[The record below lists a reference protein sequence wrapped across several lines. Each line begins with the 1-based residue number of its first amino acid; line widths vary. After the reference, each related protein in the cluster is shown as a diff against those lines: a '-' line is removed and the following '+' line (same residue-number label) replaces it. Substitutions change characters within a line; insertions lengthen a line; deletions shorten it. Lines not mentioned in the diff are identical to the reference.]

1 LFAWRTKS
9 SLYEQYAQQTP
20 RLASQEFA
28 MAKDSDGFVRSI
40 ARGFAVVE
48 ALGRPPGRHTLS
60 EVAALADVNR
70 ATARR
75 VLATLVA
82 LNYCEADG
90 RYFSLRPRAL
100 GLGLSYLNA
109 LPYWG
114 YAQRALEDLR
124 NEVGESCALAVL
136 DETEIV
142 YALRLPA
149 RRILSANLGIGSR
162 LPAQLVSLGR
172 VLLASLPKDKQ
183 AAYLKSVELTA
194 VTARTVTD
202 PRALNAQFDA
212 VEAEGYAWVDGELD
226 PAICGIAVPLRDHAG
241 RVVAAISV
249 NTISGMVSEAQAKK
263 KFLVPLKRT
272 AQDIRTQM
280 TAVSPHSSRARPR
293 SLK

>member
-1 LFAWRTKS
+1 M
-9 SLYEQYAQQTP
+9 P
-20 RLASQEFA
+20 
-28 MAKDSDGFVRSI
+28 KDSDGFVRAI

-60 EVAALADVNR
+60 EVAVIAEVNR

-75 VLATLVA
+75 VLSTLVA

-124 NEVGESCALAVL
+124 NEIGESCALAVL

-162 LPAQLVSLGR
+162 LPAHLVSLGR
-172 VLLASLPKDKQ
+172 VMLASLSKEKR
-183 AAYLKSVELTA
+183 AAYLQAVELTP
-194 VTARTVTD
+194 VTPRTVTD
-202 PRALNAQFDA
+202 AAVLEKQLDL
-212 VEAEGYAWVDGELD
+212 VEAQGHAWVDGELD
-226 PAICGIAVPLRDHAG
+226 PAICGIAVPLRDQAG
-241 RVVAAISV
+241 RVIAAISI
-249 NTISGMVSEAQAKK
+249 NTISGMASETQAKK
-263 KFLVPLKRT
+263 KFLLPLKRT
-272 AQDIRTQM
+272 AQDIRTQ
-280 TAVSPHSSRARPR
+280 TVAVR
-293 SLK
+293 

>member
-1 LFAWRTKS
+1 MPLQRRGWQAGNPIR
-9 SLYEQYAQQTP
+9 EA
-20 RLASQEFA
+20 A
-28 MAKDSDGFVRSI
+28 MPKDSDGFVRAI

-60 EVAALADVNR
+60 EVAVIAEVNR

-82 LNYCEADG
+82 LKYCEADG

-124 NEVGESCALAVL
+124 NEIGESCALAVL

-162 LPAQLVSLGR
+162 LPAHLVSLGR
-172 VLLASLPKDKQ
+172 VMLASLPKDQ
-183 AAYLKSVELTA
+183 RAAYLQSVELTP
-194 VTARTVTD
+194 VTPRTITD
-202 PRALNAQFDA
+202 AGVLDRQLDL
-212 VEAEGYAWVDGELD
+212 VEAQGHAWVDGELD
-226 PAICGIAVPLRDHAG
+226 PAICGIAVPLRDQAG
-241 RVVAAISV
+241 RVIAAISI
-249 NTISGMVSEAQAKK
+249 NTISSMTSEAQARK

-280 TAVSPHSSRARPR
+280 VAVRQPAF
-293 SLK
+293 

>member
-1 LFAWRTKS
+1 MRA
-9 SLYEQYAQQTP
+9 
-20 RLASQEFA
+20 LASREFA
-28 MAKDSDGFVRSI
+28 VAKDSDGFVRAI

-60 EVAALADVNR
+60 EVAVIAEVNR

-75 VLATLVA
+75 VLATLVV
-82 LNYCEADG
+82 LKYCEAEG

-162 LPAQLVSLGR
+162 LPAHLVSLGR
-172 VLLASLPKDKQ
+172 VMLASLPRDKR
-183 AAYLKSVELTA
+183 AAYLSSVELTA

-202 PRALNAQFDA
+202 PVALDTQLDVVDAQ
-212 VEAEGYAWVDGELD
+212 GHAWVDGELD

-241 RVVAAISV
+241 RVVAAISI

-272 AQDIRTQM
+272 AQEIRSQM
-280 TAVSPHSSRARPR
+280 TAVSPNFSRARPR
-293 SLK
+293 SLE

>member
-1 LFAWRTKS
+1 MRA
-9 SLYEQYAQQTP
+9 
-20 RLASQEFA
+20 LASQEFA
-28 MAKDSDGFVRSI
+28 MAKDSDGFVRAI

-60 EVAALADVNR
+60 EVAVIADVNR

-82 LNYCEADG
+82 LKYCEAEG

-162 LPAQLVSLGR
+162 LPAHLVSLGR
-172 VLLASLPKDKQ
+172 VMLASLARDQ
-183 AAYLKSVELTA
+183 RAAYLRSVELTA

-202 PRALNAQFDA
+202 PVALDAQLDV
-212 VEAEGYAWVDGELD
+212 VEAQGHAWVDGELD

-241 RVVAAISV
+241 RVVAAISI
-249 NTISGMVSEAQAKK
+249 NTLSGMVSEAQAKK

-272 AQDIRTQM
+272 AQEIRSQM
-280 TAVSPHSSRARPR
+280 TAVSPNFSRARPR
-293 SLK
+293 LLE

>member
-1 LFAWRTKS
+1 
-9 SLYEQYAQQTP
+9 
-20 RLASQEFA
+20 

-60 EVAALADVNR
+60 EVAALADINR

-162 LPAQLVSLGR
+162 LPAHLVSLGR
-172 VLLASLPKDKQ
+172 VLLASLPKDKR

-280 TAVSPHSSRARPR
+280 AAVSPHSSRVRPR